1 MAVSVKLLLWD
12 CERAARGRE
21 RIIRFA
27 DCTLRDWV
35 SYWHAGKLHSSG
47 GVSNLV
53 SVAAGVISR
62 PARGVIGRAV

>member
-12 CERAARGRE
+12 CERRGRV
-21 RIIRFA
+21 IRFA
-27 DCTLRDWV
+27 DCRLRDWV
-35 SYWHAGKLHSSG
+35 SYWHTGKLHSSG

-53 SVAAGVISR
+53 SVAAGVIGR